1 MQGRDAWGRR
11 RTLAAS
17 ASVVLAAVIGVMA
30 IYAATSSVGR
40 DGDPITAAA
49 PVASSTPASTPDPTP
64 IPTLAPTPVPTPV
77 ADAQTAQAAETTQAA
92 ETAEPEVE
100 PEPEEAAPTSEPE
113 EAEAITST
121 VAAASIAGEIETLA
135 DVDDR
140 DATEATTKKEAS
152 LKRSGWICDGAVQL
166 EDPRG
171 RNWSLGRVSFVE
183 GPGYERVVLH
193 IDRLG
198 PGTGENPTVTA
209 EAFATSR
216 VRDAIGV
223 RTPSLGQTT
232 VSLHLAGGIEGNL
245 GLRGYR
251 PSGLRSLRE
260 FSVYPAA
267 RGSSRVLISVPA
279 DKCFR
284 LRVPAWTASGP
295 NTRQA
300 QILLD
305 IKS

>member
-1 MQGRDAWGRR
+1 M
-11 RTLAAS
+11 
-17 ASVVLAAVIGVMA
+17 
-30 IYAATSSVGR
+30 
-40 DGDPITAAA
+40 P
-49 PVASSTPASTPDPTP
+49 PTP
-64 IPTLAPTPVPTPV
+64 G
-77 ADAQTAQAAETTQAA
+77 
-92 ETAEPEVE
+92 
-100 PEPEEAAPTSEPE
+100 PE
-113 EAEAITST
+113 EAEAIISA
-121 VAAASIAGEIETLA
+121 VAAATIVGEIETLA
-135 DVDDR
+135 DVGDR

-152 LKRSGWICDGAVQL
+152 LKRSGWICDGAVRL

-183 GPGYERVVLH
+183 GPGYERAVLH

-198 PGTGENPTVTA
+198 PGTGDNPTVTA

-216 VRDAIGV
+216 VRDAIPGV
-223 RTPSLGQTT
+223 RRPSVGQTT
-232 VSLHLAGGIEGNL
+232 VSLLLADGIEGNL

-251 PSGLRSLRE
+251 PSGLRSLKE

-279 DKCFR
+279 GKCFR
-284 LRVPAWTASGP
+284 LRVPAWTAGGP